1 MADLEIPEELFER
14 LQAEAER
21 QQLSVS
27 ALVREAITDY
37 LEGFEDLPEETP
49 DEDIEAGFLR
59 GWHDVMTGRTRP
71 ARDVLKEIRKGADGT
86 K

>member
-21 QQLSVS
+21 QQVPVS
-27 ALVREAITDY
+27 ALVREALSDY
-37 LEGFEDLPEETP
+37 LEAFEDLPEETP
-49 DEDIEAGFLR
+49 DEEIEAGFLH
-59 GWHDVMTGRTRP
+59 GWHDVMTGHTRP
-71 ARDVLKEIRKGADGT
+71 ARDVLNEIRKGADGT